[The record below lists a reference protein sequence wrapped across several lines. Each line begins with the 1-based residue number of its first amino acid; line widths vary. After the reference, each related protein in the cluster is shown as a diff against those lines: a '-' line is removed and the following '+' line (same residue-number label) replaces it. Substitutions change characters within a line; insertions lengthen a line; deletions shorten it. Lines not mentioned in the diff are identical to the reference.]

1 MEVQATGTGRI
12 PHGVTMRRVFKRLA
26 GFVLIPL
33 TKWFLSKERTYK
45 KAGLHLRVF
54 PGVFHPGLFSSTTL
68 LLEFLEEQG
77 LKGSTFLELGC
88 GTGLLSIAAARKGAS
103 VTASD
108 MNPKAIE
115 NTRVNAEANG
125 VHLDIVTS
133 DLFTNLPPTLFDW
146 IIINPPYYAK
156 NPTTDADVAWYCGE
170 NFEYFE
176 KLFKQLIPY
185 RDSNIIMVLTQAC
198 DVRRIKA
205 IAMKNGFQFETIREK
220 ESFFDERDFLFR
232 VRGGS

>member
-1 MEVQATGTGRI
+1 
-12 PHGVTMRRVFKRLA
+12 
-26 GFVLIPL
+26 
-33 TKWFLSKERTYK
+33 
-45 KAGLHLRVF
+45 
-54 PGVFHPGLFSSTTL
+54 
-68 LLEFLEEQG
+68 EEQG